1 MVVFA
6 VDRSEAR
13 MVSNRS
19 DRYRSLAA
27 KLGQEPARALID
39 RLQVLALTQPDA
51 FKETEMFLERGG
63 ILEVSSEPEPSERE
77 PHSSAKPIQP

>member
-1 MVVFA
+1 
-6 VDRSEAR
+6 

-27 KLGQEPARALID
+27 KLGQDPARALID

-51 FKETEMFLERGG
+51 FKEMEQFLERGG
-63 ILEVSSEPEPSERE
+63 ILEASSEREPSERE
-77 PHSSAKPIQP
+77 PRAPAKPVQS

>member
-1 MVVFA
+1 MMLVFS

-27 KLGQEPARALID
+27 KLGRDPARALID

-51 FKETEMFLERGG
+51 FKETEQFLERGG
-63 ILEVSSEPEPSERE
+63 ILEGSSERE
-77 PHSSAKPIQP
+77 PRAPAKPVQP

>member
-1 MVVFA
+1 MMFVFS

-27 KLGQEPARALID
+27 KLGQDPARALID

-51 FKETEMFLERGG
+51 FKEMEQFLERGG
-63 ILEVSSEPEPSERE
+63 ILEESSERE
-77 PHSSAKPIQP
+77 PRAPAKPVQP